1 VAGKRNELDPEAAE
15 QVALIQWSLRN
26 RQQIP
31 ALGLLFHVPNG
42 GHRHPTQGALM
53 KLLGVKR
60 GVPDLFLPVPSQAHH
75 GLWIEMKP
83 PTGGV
88 VSDDQKRWHANLAD
102 NGYRVEVC
110 RGFQPAKEA
119 ILSYLGI
126 PEPTEAFDAMAGV
139 S

>member
-1 VAGKRNELDPEAAE
+1 MAVKNNGLDPEAAE
-15 QVALIQWSLRN
+15 QVALMQWSLRN

-60 GVPDLFLPVPSQAHH
+60 GVPDLCLPVPAAGHH

-83 PTGGV
+83 LAGGV
-88 VSDDQKRWHANLAD
+88 VSDDQKRWHASLTA

-110 RGFQPAKEA
+110 RGFLAAKEA
-119 ILSYLGI
+119 ILGYLGI
-126 PEPTEAFDAMAGV
+126 PEPTEALDPLAGA